1 MTPDSLTLSNP
12 QSELMTA
19 SQVASLFAVRRKTVF
34 TWSYR
39 GILTPVKIKGTGTI
53 RFLRSEVYAMLE
65 PQNTSIPE
73 NTEDETSITLE
84 TVDKWPELFRIE
96 IKKMQ
101 LYRRNNVWQL
111 RFSLHG
117 KQYRKS
123 LMTSDYEMALLKIS
137 SEVAKLLFVDGI
149 EVYSPQEVHTLEEL
163 LTQYSKFKS
172 TRVEP
177 RTLQRYKVSVRQLL
191 KFFGKDKD
199 IASISLEDV
208 ENYQSERK
216 AGPATINRD
225 VTLLLAALKKATQW
239 NWLSLA
245 SIQNMLQNYQKLRE
259 PESRDR
265 VYTEEEI
272 ERLLLEC
279 PPHIRTIVIADLVTG
294 MRMSELIHLKW
305 VDVDLERERIKVRKT
320 KTHRNRTIPIRGELL
335 MNTLQKLYIERTSEY
350 VFTRKDGK
358 PYKQGFDKGFRAAR
372 KKAGITDANFHDL
385 RRTYS
390 TVLMELGE
398 SERVIQKLLG
408 HSRLETTARYL
419 AVQDKRLQDAQEK
432 IDTHFSTLLSK
443 VKSAAS

>member
-1 MTPDSLTLSNP
+1 MTPDSLMHSNP

-19 SQVASLFAVRRKTVF
+19 SQVASLFAVRRKTVY

-39 GILTPVKIKGTGTI
+39 GLLTPVQIKGTGTV

-65 PQNTSIPE
+65 PQNTSAPE
-73 NTEDETSITLE
+73 NTEDEIIPLE
-84 TVDKWPELFRIE
+84 TVDKWPEPFRIG

-101 LYRRNNVWQL
+101 LYRRNRVWQL
-111 RFSLHG
+111 SFSLHG
-117 KQYRKS
+117 KQYRSS
-123 LMTSDYEMALLKIS
+123 LKTSDYESALLKIS
-137 SEVAKLLFVDGI
+137 SEVAKLLSLENI
-149 EVYSPQEVHTLEEL
+149 EVYSPQGTHTLKEL
-163 LTQYSKFKS
+163 LNRHVSFKS
-172 TRVEP
+172 SRVEP
-177 RTLQRYKVSVRQLL
+177 GTIRRYQVSAKQLV
-191 KFFGKDKD
+191 KFFSKDKD
-199 IASISLEDV
+199 IASLSLEDV
-208 ENYQSERK
+208 EDYQSQRK
-216 AGPATINRD
+216 ASAGTINRD
-225 VTLLLAALKKATQW
+225 LTLLLAALKKATQW

-259 PESRDR
+259 PEPRDR

-272 ERLLLEC
+272 ERLLMEC
-279 PPHIRTIVIADLVTG
+279 SKQIRPIVIADLVTG

-305 VDVDLERERIKVRKT
+305 VDVDLDRKQIKVMKT

-358 PYKQGFDKGFRAAR
+358 PYKQGFDKGFRAA
-372 KKAGITDANFHDL
+372 KKRAGITDANFHDL

-419 AVQDKRLQDAQEK
+419 AVRDARLQDAQER
-432 IDTHFSTLLSK
+432 IDTHFSTLLK
-443 VKSAAS
+443 R

>member
-1 MTPDSLTLSNP
+1 MTPDSLMHSNP
-12 QSELMTA
+12 QSELTTA
-19 SQVASLFAVRRKTVF
+19 SQVASLFAVRRKTVY

-39 GILTPVKIKGTGTI
+39 GLLTPVQIKGTGTV

-65 PQNTSIPE
+65 PQNTSAPE
-73 NTEDETSITLE
+73 NTEDEIIPLE
-84 TVDKWPELFRIE
+84 TVDKWPEPFRIG

-101 LYRRNNVWQL
+101 LYRRNRVWQL

-117 KQYRKS
+117 KQYRRS
-123 LMTSDYEMALLKIS
+123 LMTSDYETALLKIS
-137 SEVAKLLFVDGI
+137 SEVAKLLSVDGI

-225 VTLLLAALKKATQW
+225 VTLLLAALKKATQRKW
-239 NWLSLA
+239 VSLD
-245 SIQNMLQNYQKLRE
+245 SIQDIVQNIEKLRE
-259 PESRDR
+259 PEPRDR
-265 VYTEEEI
+265 VYSEEEI
-272 ERLLLEC
+272 ERLLMEC
-279 PPHIRTIVIADLVTG
+279 SEQVRLGVIISLLTG
-294 MRMSELIHLKW
+294 MRFSEVIKLKW
-305 VDVDLERERIKVRKT
+305 NDVDLERGRIKVRKT
-320 KTHRNRTIPIRGELL
+320 KTHRDRTIPIKGKLL
-335 MNTLQKLYIERTSEY
+335 MSILQRRHLERTCEY
-350 VFTRKDGK
+350 VITKRGGN